1 MLIQAGGVKELRHL
15 GGTVVLEDSVV
26 HSLEKLAESLVSLGM
41 SAKVTIR
48 TSDDAAA
55 INVDI
60 GHDRATGTDHVLH
73 AKPVNG
79 EGSQFDLG
87 DY

>member
-1 MLIQAGGVKELRHL
+1 M
-15 GGTVVLEDSVV
+15 
-26 HSLEKLAESLVSLGM
+26 HSLEKLAESLAALGM

-55 INVDI
+55 IKVDI
-60 GHDRATGTDHVLH
+60 GHDRAMSTDHILH
-73 AKPVNG
+73 AKPVSG
-79 EGSQFDLG
+79 EGSHFDLG